1 MGVLHGPVGLM
12 KAQMMWEIDKLKV
25 RANGLEF
32 FVTERQKKLVTNRFP
47 VGICSLARLHHR
59 EVDVSHR
66 VVHTV

>member
-1 MGVLHGPVGLM
+1 MGLV
-12 KAQMMWEIDKLKV
+12 KAQMMREIDKLKV

-32 FVTERQKKLVTNRFP
+32 LVTERQKKSILYRFP

-66 VVHTV
+66 DVGTL